1 MSNSG
6 DENGSDSRSVLAH
19 QLGFSMDSSPRLW
32 FNALHGDIV
41 EGLGDE
47 LAILVKGNCG
57 YSITANALR
66 SLLAHPL
73 HKHVKGITG
82 KFREISHN
90 AHIIAK
96 PT

>member
-6 DENGSDSRSVLAH
+6 DEDGFDLRSIFAH
-19 QLGFSMDSSPRLW
+19 QFCFCVDSSPMLW
-32 FNALHGDIV
+32 FNTLHGDIV

-82 KFREISHN
+82 KFRKISHN
-90 AHIIAK
+90 AYGIV
-96 PT
+96 